1 MAEHSGQ
8 DKTEEPTARRLK
20 KARDEGQV
28 ARSIELPAAAVVIS
42 ALVVLALAGPWM
54 VHRLATGFAAGFVFD
69 RKVIESPRMMAAAF
83 ADQFGGGLVVIAP
96 ILGIT
101 LVMAILGS
109 AMTGGFLFSGSA
121 IAPKGAKLNPLSGL
135 KRIFGTHA
143 LVELTKAVL
152 KCVLVGAAV
161 WVSVALRM
169 DDLVRIGEMAL
180 EPALTLAGRIIVESA
195 LSVSLALA
203 LIAVIDVPWQK
214 HSFTKRM
221 RMTRQEVKDE
231 MKEMEGSP
239 EVKGYIR
246 RRQREMANAR
256 MMQRVKDADVVITNP
271 EHFAVALEYDPT
283 SDGAPI
289 VVAKGSDF
297 MAAQIREEAAKC
309 GVHLFPAPELAR
321 ALYFTTD
328 AEQPVPEALY
338 HAVAQ
343 VIAYVFSLEG
353 SQPGRGGMR
362 RPSPK
367 VPAAM
372 RFDAAGHRM
381 EPAADP
387 EFATP

>member
-42 ALVVLALAGPWM
+42 AMVVLALSGAWM
-54 VHRLATGFAAGFVFD
+54 VQRLAAHFAAGFVFD
-69 RKVIESPRMMAAAF
+69 RKVIETPRLMPAAF
-83 ADQFGGGLVVIAP
+83 ADQFANGLVVIAP
-96 ILGIT
+96 VLGIT
-101 LVMAILGS
+101 LVTGLLGS
-109 AMTGGFLFSGSA
+109 VMTGGFLFSTSA
-121 IAPKGAKLNPLSGL
+121 IAPKGDKLNPLNGL
-135 KRIFGTHA
+135 KRIFGPHA
-143 LVELTKAVL
+143 LVELTKAIL
-152 KCVLVGAAV
+152 KCVLVGGAV
-161 WVSVALRM
+161 WMSVSLRM
-169 DDLVRIGEMAL
+169 DDLLRIGEMAL
-180 EPALTLAGRIIVESA
+180 EPALALSGRIIVESA

-203 LIAVIDVPWQK
+203 MIAVIDVPWQK

-271 EHFAVALEYDPT
+271 EHFAVALEYDPS

-321 ALYFTTD
+321 ALYFTTE
-328 AEQPVPEALY
+328 AEHPVPEALY

-353 SQPGRGGMR
+353 VQPGRGPMR
-362 RPSPK
+362 RPSPQ
-367 VPAAM
+367 VPPDM
-372 RFDAAGHRM
+372 RFDPSGHRLS
-381 EPAADP
+381 EGAGG
-387 EFATP
+387 ATVH

>member
-1 MAEHSGQ
+1 MI
-8 DKTEEPTARRLK
+8 T
-20 KARDEGQV
+20 
-28 ARSIELPAAAVVIS
+28 
-42 ALVVLALAGPWM
+42 
-54 VHRLATGFAAGFVFD
+54 RLATQFADGFRFD
-69 RKVIESPRMMAAAF
+69 RKTLDQPLLLATTF
-83 ADQFGGGLVVIAP
+83 ADQTANGLAVISP
-96 ILGIT
+96 VLGTT
-101 LVMAILGS
+101 LAMAILGS
-109 AMTGGFLFSGSA
+109 AMTGGFLFASAA
-121 IAPKGAKLNPLSGL
+121 IAPKGEKLNIFNGL

-143 LVELTKAVL
+143 LIELTKAIL
-152 KCVLVGAAV
+152 KCVLVGTAV
-161 WVSVALRM
+161 WMSVSLRM
-169 DDLVRIGEMAL
+169 NDLMRVGEMPL
-180 EPALTLAGRIIVESA
+180 EPALALAGRITMESA
-195 LSVSLALA
+195 LAVSLALA

-214 HSFTKRM
+214 YSFTKRM

-271 EHFAVALEYDPT
+271 EHFAVALEYDPAG
-283 SDGAPI
+283 DGAPI

-297 MAAQIREEAAKC
+297 MAAQIRAEATQC
-309 GVHLFPAPELAR
+309 GVHMFPAPELAR
-321 ALYFTTD
+321 ALYFTTE

-353 SQPGRGGMR
+353 AEPGRGGMR
-362 RPSPK
+362 KPSPK

-372 RFDAAGHRM
+372 RFDTSGQRL
-381 EPAADP
+381 EP